1 VRFHLRLLAGLIVL
15 HIFVDADSSPVK
27 SEIYRVATRHALPVT
42 LVANSGLR
50 PSRDPMVRHVIVSA
64 GFDAADDWI
73 AEQVQADDVVVTGD
87 IPLAARCLA
96 QGAAVLTPTGKRFT
110 EDNIGDALATRV
122 VMADA
127 RAYGIGGGPPPF
139 QKRDRSRFLQQLEET
154 IQSIRRRQPR
164 P

>member
-1 VRFHLRLLAGLIVL
+1 VL
-15 HIFVDADSSPVK
+15 HIYVDADSSPVK
-27 SEIYRVATRHALPVT
+27 AETYRVAARHALPVT
-42 LVANSGLR
+42 LVANASMAAPAG
-50 PSRDPMVRHVIVSA
+50 VRVQVVSE

-73 AEQVQADDVVVTGD
+73 AEHVQADDVVVTAD

-96 QGAAVLTPTGKRFT
+96 KGAAVLTPTGKRFT
-110 EDNIGDALATRV
+110 EDNIGDALATRT

-139 QKRDRSRFLQQLEET
+139 QKRDRSRFLQQLEEA

-164 P
+164 A